1 MIDRD
6 PPEPADRELT
16 AAEFVA
22 GLDEGWD
29 PPEPESDTSDPG
41 RSAPVALPESGDP
54 PSPDDPPDAPRE
66 PGAPLSLADTQQLVH
81 GLRAAVAA
89 PRPRLHAPVTRA
101 DLEAIGRQAL
111 GIQYPLTGGA
121 R

>member
-1 MIDRD
+1 MKDLDQPDRER
-6 PPEPADRELT
+6 PPEA
-16 AAEFVA
+16 FVA

-41 RSAPVALPESGDP
+41 RSVPMVLPESGDP

-89 PRPRLHAPVTRA
+89 PRPRTHAPVTWA
-101 DLEAIGRQAL
+101 DLEAIGRQIF
-111 GIQYPLTGGA
+111 GIQYSATREA